1 MKGRIGGRS
10 EISVE
15 RSERER
21 EKERNTERRMSGKK
35 RVDINGESGLMEG

>member
-1 MKGRIGGRS
+1 MKGRIGERS
-10 EISVE
+10 EMSVE

-21 EKERNTERRMSGKK
+21 ERNTERRMSGKK